1 VGHVA
6 SANQIKN
13 ADFIYGDSLVVF
25 TCSVVPQVGE
35 NAIKRGGAQER
46 IQDYLSALPPLLEV
60 CGRLGLD
67 TLIIENSGNLDL
79 LKAAIESHL
88 YSTRALTG
96 EIHYLEAPKD
106 YRSAQEGISGGEFS
120 MLLSAK
126 DIICQGSYKYIW
138 KIGGRNFIYNL
149 ERILRP
155 RARAD
160 IFAERCF
167 VPRHAVSSRIF
178 GMSAEMWS
186 LFLDEKVVFDL
197 FWGSEGKFS
206 QATFQSMEHYLTSFI
221 TDQEFSGASQLP
233 LREFPIFAGMSGS
246 GNKPLTSRSGKRNIM
261 LTRPFRRIAEKLLL
275 GVSP

>member
-1 VGHVA
+1 MGHVA

-60 CGRLGLD
+60 CGRLSLD
-67 TLIIENSGNLDL
+67 TLIIENSGNLNL

-96 EIHYLEAPKD
+96 EIHYLEAPND

-126 DIICQGSYKYIW
+126 DIICEGSYKYIW

-149 ERILRP
+149 ERILLP
-155 RARAD
+155 KARAD

-233 LREFPIFAGMSGS
+233 LRELPIFAGMSGS

>member
-1 VGHVA
+1 MGHVA

-46 IQDYLSALPPLLEV
+46 IQDYLGALPPLLEV

-88 YSTRALTG
+88 DSTRALTG

-126 DIICQGSYKYIW
+126 DIICEGSYKYIW

-197 FWGSEGKFS
+197 YWGSEGKFS

-233 LREFPIFAGMSGS
+233 LRELPIFAGMSGS

>member
-1 VGHVA
+1 VEHVA
-6 SANQIKN
+6 RANQKEN
-13 ADFIYGDSLVVF
+13 ADLIYGDSLIVF
-25 TCSVVPQVGE
+25 TCSVVPQVGQ

-46 IQDYLSALPPLLEV
+46 IQDYLGALPPLLGV

-67 TLIIENSGNLDL
+67 TLIIENSGNLNL
-79 LKAAIESHL
+79 LKVAIESHFD
-88 YSTRALTG
+88 SARALTA
-96 EIHYLEAPKD
+96 EIHYFEAPRD

-126 DIICQGSYKYIW
+126 DIICDGRYKYIW

-155 RARAD
+155 KARAD

-167 VPRHAVSSRIF
+167 VPRHAVSSRVF

-186 LFLDEKVVFDL
+186 LFLDEKVVFEPH
-197 FWGSEGKFS
+197 WGSGGHYS
-206 QATFQSMEHYLTSFI
+206 QNTFQSMEHYLTSFI
-221 TDQEFSGASQLP
+221 TDREFSGASQLS
-233 LREFPIFAGMSGS
+233 LNELPIFAGMSGS
-246 GNKPLTSRSGKRNIM
+246 GNKPLTSRSGKRNII
-261 LTRPFRRIAEKLLL
+261 LTRRFRRIAEKLLL

>member
-1 VGHVA
+1 
-6 SANQIKN
+6 
-13 ADFIYGDSLVVF
+13 
-25 TCSVVPQVGE
+25 VVPQVGE

-60 CGRLGLD
+60 CGRLSLD
-67 TLIIENSGNLDL
+67 TLIIENSGNLNL

-126 DIICQGSYKYIW
+126 DIICEGSYKYIW

-149 ERILRP
+149 ERILLP
-155 RARAD
+155 KARAD

-233 LREFPIFAGMSGS
+233 LRELPIFAGMSGS

>member
-60 CGRLGLD
+60 CGRLSLD
-67 TLIIENSGNLDL
+67 TLIIENSGNLNL

-126 DIICQGSYKYIW
+126 DIICEGSYKYIW

-149 ERILRP
+149 ERILLP
-155 RARAD
+155 KARAD

-233 LREFPIFAGMSGS
+233 LRELPIFAGMSGS

>member
-60 CGRLGLD
+60 CGRLSLD
-67 TLIIENSGNLDL
+67 TLIIENSGNLNL

-96 EIHYLEAPKD
+96 EIHYLEAPND

-126 DIICQGSYKYIW
+126 DIICEGSYKYIW

-149 ERILRP
+149 ERILLP
-155 RARAD
+155 KARAD

-233 LREFPIFAGMSGS
+233 LRELPIFAGMSGS